1 LNSRESGNGIKSVS
15 KTGDTLN
22 LNNGSFVI
30 IPGISEANSNGGG
43 GKTTI
48 AACLAAELPLRG
60 RLN

>member
-1 LNSRESGNGIKSVS
+1 MTI
-15 KTGDTLN
+15 LN
-22 LNNGSFVI
+22 L
-30 IPGISEANSNGGG
+30 ANSNGGG